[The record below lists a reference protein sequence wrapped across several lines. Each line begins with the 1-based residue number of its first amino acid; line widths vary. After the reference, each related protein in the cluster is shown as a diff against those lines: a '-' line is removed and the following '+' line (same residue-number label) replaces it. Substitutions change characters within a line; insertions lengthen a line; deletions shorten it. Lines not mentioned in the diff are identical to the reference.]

1 MLAWLG
7 MKSVLITGASTG
19 IGRASALRMDRNG
32 WRVFAG
38 VRREEDAESLR
49 ADASARLLP
58 LTLDV
63 TDSDQIAAAA
73 ERIVTEVGPAGLDG
87 LVNNAG
93 IAVPSPLE
101 TIPIDDFRH
110 QIEVNLTGQVA
121 VTQALLSQL
130 RLARGR
136 IVFISSIGGLIAF
149 PLTGAYHAAKFGIEA
164 VGDVFRQEL
173 RSWGISVSIV
183 EPGSIATPIWDR
195 GERRADEIGERTPHR
210 EELYGKS
217 IAAYRK
223 VIKDTA
229 KRGIPPEKAAETIE
243 HALSS
248 TRPKTRYL
256 VGVDAKFQARL
267 APLIPTR
274 LFDRIVARVMHL

>member
-1 MLAWLG
+1 MLAWQG

-19 IGRASALRMDRNG
+19 IGRTSALRLDQAG

-38 VRREEDAESLR
+38 VREEEDAESLR
-49 ADASARLLP
+49 AEGSPELVP
-58 LTLDV
+58 LMLDV
-63 TDSDQIAAAA
+63 TEAAQIAAAA
-73 ERIVTEVGPAGLDG
+73 DQVAAVVGEAGLDG

-101 TIPIDDFRH
+101 TIPVDEFRQ

-121 VTQALLSQL
+121 VTQAFLPQI
-130 RLARGR
+130 RRARGR

-173 RSWGISVSIV
+173 RPWKISVSIV

-195 GERRADEIGERTPHR
+195 GERRADEIGERTPER
-210 EELYGKS
+210 EALYGKS

-223 VIKDTA
+223 VIRDTA
-229 KRGIPPEKAAETIE
+229 ERGIPPEKVAEAIE
-243 HALSS
+243 HALDAV
-248 TRPKTRYL
+248 RPKARYL
-256 VGVDAKFQARL
+256 VGRDAKLQAPLRH
-267 APLIPTR
+267 LIPTR
-274 LFDRIVARVMHL
+274 LFDRIVARIMRL